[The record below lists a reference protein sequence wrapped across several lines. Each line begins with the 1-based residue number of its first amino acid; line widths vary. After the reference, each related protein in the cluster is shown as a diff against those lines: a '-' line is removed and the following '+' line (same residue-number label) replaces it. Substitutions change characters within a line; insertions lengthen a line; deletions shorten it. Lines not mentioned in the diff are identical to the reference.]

1 MSISISS
8 FSIVSVVILPIT
20 QHFFPD
26 HPEVSEMIAESCHQI
41 HSGVPPNTTVLHE
54 MPDALSPGFS
64 FAKQIFFGPFVIALL
79 VVASRRIIT
88 LWNTTFN

>member
-26 HPEVSEMIAESCHQI
+26 HPELSEMMAESLPSD
-41 HSGVPPNTTVLHE
+41 SGVPPHRLSR
-54 MPDALSPGFS
+54 DARSLVAGFCIRKTDVVWS
-64 FAKQIFFGPFVIALL
+64 FLDCF
-79 VVASRRIIT
+79 ASGSK
-88 LWNTTFN
+88 